1 VVKSHGGADSYSFFF
16 AIQTAIEESKNNVL
30 EKIQKQLELEMP
42 LDISSSEH
50 I

>member
-1 VVKSHGGADSYSFFF
+1 VVKSHGSADSYSFFF

-30 EKIQKQLELEMP
+30 EKIQKQLELEIP
-42 LDISSSEH
+42 LDTSSSEN